1 MFYVCYMRNETTV
14 LDLVG
19 DEVCG
24 TNEENVVCT
33 FYEPAI
39 LTV

>member
-24 TNEENVVCT
+24 TNET
-33 FYEPAI
+33 
-39 LTV
+39 LTLYFQLM